1 MFDFLSLEFLR
12 QANNIIIIA
21 LGALAIIFVLRGVF
35 KVAWRVIKLV
45 LIFLGILVVV
55 GYLTGWLNISIS

>member
-45 LIFLGILVVV
+45 LIFLGILMVV